1 MVNRP
6 YKPGGRGSMRSFKAS
21 SVLMVFMMIFL
32 VAGVATA
39 SMTERL
45 EARFLKSRI
54 KLRFDEDWKVQSGN
68 ITGAEATAYSDAS
81 WTPTNVPHD
90 LAITLV
96 KPTGTSGND
105 PAARGWYRKHFTL
118 PAGFAGK
125 KVIVQFDGIYHDSK
139 IYLNGTQV
147 GNQQYGYTNFTCDL
161 TQNLNATG
169 DNVLAVMVDDQT
181 VRNSRWYSGC
191 GIYRHVWLIATD
203 NVYVRNWGT
212 AVTTPV
218 ATTAQ
223 AQIRVQTDVVN
234 DLATSQTRIVETA
247 IYDEN
252 GAALGKSDTT
262 ITLNAKGTDSTKNI
276 DTCVQIFNLTTCKL
290 WSPST
295 PVRYYA
301 YTRIMN
307 GTTPTD
313 DYVTPFGIRD
323 LVFKPGTG
331 MFINGVSTKMKG
343 ACWHENLVP
352 VGSAIPD
359 AMFER
364 TIKELKASGCSSI
377 RTSHNPMSQEFYDY
391 CDQLGMMVLDEWCD
405 KWYQQAG
412 GAAGILYESW
422 NQTWQHDLRLM
433 VERDRNHPS
442 VVMWSAGNEMYYG
455 GTIPAYI
462 TDNMKLLE
470 AWIHTFDKSTRPV
483 VCAPNVQDATGY
495 VNLAKIQN
503 NCAGINYGEGIYAS
517 IHSKDP
523 NVLIQGTENHGY
535 LGMTNNTQPTWFAV
549 RDNPFV
555 IGHHLWTGVDYLGE
569 GGNLGATSGFI
580 DGCAFRKSWFYF
592 QQAQW
597 SDSPMVHVTI
607 GNGSTSNA
615 NLAEDWNQSGPVSVV
630 TYTNCDSVSLYVNTT
645 KIGTSKLSSFPNM
658 VMQWTNVP
666 WSTGVIKAIGMKG
679 GVQAAIDSIV
689 TAGPAAKVLLK
700 PGKTTLE
707 ADGHDVSCIEVDI
720 TDANNNLIF
729 KDSSMVQFTMTGQG
743 RSLGIASGNW
753 ASAESFKATSRKAY
767 HGKVLIVLQSTM
779 DTGTI
784 NVTVSST
791 GLTSASLAIK
801 TVPPSI
807 STAVRGALSMK
818 ALGNRSGSLTW
829 TRNPVRNS
837 LRINYRVDE
846 PGIISLSVISPSGR
860 TVHCLTNSY
869 HEAGTYSLDWN
880 PVNKSGVYFF
890 VLKTNNNR
898 MVRKAF
904 MVQ

>member
-1 MVNRP
+1 MQSCKFGFISIVSLLVFFIV
-6 YKPGGRGSMRSFKAS
+6 GIAS
-21 SVLMVFMMIFL
+21 
-32 VAGVATA
+32 A
-39 SMTERL
+39 SLTERL
-45 EARFLKSRI
+45 EARFLKSRVKI
-54 KLRFDEDWKVQSGN
+54 RFDEGWKVQSGA
-68 ITGAEATAYSDAS
+68 ITGAEAPAFDDAS

-96 KPTGTSGND
+96 KPTGTAGND
-105 PAARGWYRKHFTL
+105 PAVRGWYRKHFTL
-118 PAGFAGK
+118 PAEYAGK

-161 TQNLNATG
+161 TPYLKASG

-203 NVYVRNWGT
+203 KVYVRNWGT

-218 ATTAQ
+218 AAAAQ
-223 AQIRVQTDVVN
+223 SQIRVQTDVVN
-234 DLATSQTRIVETA
+234 DMAASQTRIVETV

-276 DTCVQIFNLTTCKL
+276 DTCVQTFTLTSCKL

-301 YTRIMN
+301 YTRIMS

-377 RTSHNPMSQEFYDY
+377 RTSHNQESQEFYDI
-391 CDQLGMMVLDEWCD
+391 CDQVGMLVLNEWCD

-412 GAAGILYESW
+412 GAVGMVYENW
-422 NQTWQHDLRLM
+422 DQTWHADLQRM

-455 GTIPAYI
+455 GTIPTYI
-462 TDNMKLLE
+462 TSNMTLLE

-495 VNLAKIQN
+495 VSLAKIQN

-549 RDNPFV
+549 RDNAFV

-607 GNGSTSNA
+607 GNGSTSSA
-615 NLAEDWNQSGPVSVV
+615 NLAEDWNQSGSVSVV

-666 WSTGVIKAIGMKG
+666 WASGVIKAIGMKG

-700 PGKTTLE
+700 PSKTTLD

-720 TDANNNLIF
+720 ADANNNFIY
-729 KDSSMVQFTMTGQG
+729 SAGNSVSFTFTGAG
-743 RSLGIASGNW
+743 RSLGIASGDW
-753 ASAESFKATSRKAY
+753 TSAEPFKGATRKVY
-767 HGKVLIVLQSTM
+767 HGRALIVLQSTT
-779 DTGTI
+779 DPGTI
-784 NVTVSST
+784 SLTVNSAN
-791 GLTSASLAIK
+791 LTPASLTLTTTAQPVK
-801 TVPPSI
+801 TIDPKAPLVKRFGDKASI
-807 STAVRGALSMK
+807 
-818 ALGNRSGSLTW
+818 LTYS
-829 TRNPVRNS
+829 RNPGNKNI
-837 LRINYRVDE
+837 RIGYRIEV
-846 PGIISLSVISPSGR
+846 PGKVSLSVISPSGR
-860 TVHCLTNSY
+860 IVKTLVNTFCKSG
-869 HEAGTYSLDWN
+869 AYSMEWN
-880 PVNKSGVYFF
+880 AKARSGVYFI
-890 VLKTNNNR
+890 VLKTDNGTL
-898 MVRKAF
+898 VRKSVVA
-904 MVQ
+904 Q

>member
-1 MVNRP
+1 
-6 YKPGGRGSMRSFKAS
+6 MRSFTS
-21 SVLMVFMMIFL
+21 RSVLMFSLLVFLI
-32 VAGVATA
+32 AGIASA

-54 KLRFDEDWKVQSGN
+54 KMRFDEGWKIQSGTV
-68 ITGAEATAYSDAS
+68 TGAEATAFNDAA
-81 WTPTNVPHD
+81 WTTTNVPHD
-90 LAITLV
+90 FAITLV
-96 KPTGTSGND
+96 KPTGTAGND
-105 PAARGWYRKHFTL
+105 PAVSGWYRKHFTL

-125 KVIVQFDGIYHDSK
+125 KVIVLFDGIYHDSK

-147 GNQQYGYTNFTCDL
+147 GNQQYGYTNFLCDL
-161 TQNLNATG
+161 TPYLNATG
-169 DNVLAVMVDDQT
+169 DNVLAVMVNDQT

-203 NVYVRNWGT
+203 KVYVRQWGT

-218 ATTAQ
+218 ATA
-223 AQIRVQTDVVN
+223 ASSQIRVQTDVVN
-234 DLATSQTRIVETA
+234 DMAASQTRIVETT
-247 IYDEN
+247 IFDEN

-262 ITLNAKGTDSTKNI
+262 ITLSAKGADSTKNI
-276 DTCVQIFNLTTCKL
+276 DTCVQIFTLTSCKL

-301 YTRIMN
+301 YTQVMS

-313 DYVTPFGIRD
+313 DYVSPFGIRD

-364 TIKELKASGCSSI
+364 TIRELKASGCSSI
-377 RTSHNPMSQEFYDY
+377 RTSHNQESQEFYDI
-391 CDQLGMMVLDEWCD
+391 CDQVGMMVLNEWCD

-412 GAAGILYESW
+412 GAVGMVYENW
-422 NQTWQHDLRLM
+422 DNTWHADLQRM
-433 VERDRNHPS
+433 VERDRNHPC

-455 GTIPAYI
+455 GTIPTYI
-462 TDNMKLLE
+462 TSNMTLLE

-495 VNLAKIQN
+495 VALAKIQN

-549 RDNPFV
+549 RDNAFV

-615 NLAEDWNQSGPVSVV
+615 NLAEDWNQSGSVSVV
-630 TYTNCDSVSLYVNTT
+630 TYTNCDSVDLYVNTT
-645 KIGTSKLSSFPNM
+645 KIGTKKLSDFSSNYI
-658 VMQWTNVP
+658 MQWTNVP
-666 WSTGVIKAIGMKG
+666 WSTGTIKAVGMKG
-679 GVQAAIDSIV
+679 GVQAAVDSIV
-689 TAGPAAKVLLK
+689 TAGAAAKVTLK
-700 PGKTTLE
+700 TNKTTLYADGEDVCCIE
-707 ADGHDVSCIEVDI
+707 ADIA
-720 TDANNNLIF
+720 DANNTLIF
-729 KDSSMVQFTMTGQG
+729 KDSSTVSFSFTGAG

-753 ASAESFKATSRKAY
+753 TSAEPFKATSRKAY
-767 HGKVLIVLQSTM
+767 HGKALIVIQSTM

-791 GLTSASLAIK
+791 GLTSANLTIK
-801 TVPPSI
+801 TVPQSI
-807 STAVRGALSMK
+807 STAIQRAFLVKPLETRAGLFTCIQNPGSKNVRVRYGVDVPGA
-818 ALGNRSGSLTW
+818 
-829 TRNPVRNS
+829 V
-837 LRINYRVDE
+837 
-846 PGIISLSVISPSGR
+846 SLSVISPSGR
-860 TVHCLTNSY
+860 TISCLTNKY
-869 HEAGTYSLDWN
+869 HKAGTYSMDWN

-890 VLKTNNNR
+890 VLKTNDNR
-898 MVRKAF
+898 MVRKEF
-904 MVQ
+904 LVQ